1 MFSGNS
7 PRAGFLFVH
16 EEDVARELPVK
27 LPVAYGAQL
36 PLPVFFDV
44 RPASAFLPRFLIL
57 QQGNDNEP

>member
-1 MFSGNS
+1 
-7 PRAGFLFVH
+7 VH

-36 PLPVFFDV
+36 PFPVFFDV